1 MKNIIKVLCGCFAV
15 VIIFTIFIVPVT
27 MAFTSSPSYTC
38 GFETNAD
45 YNNYKSR
52 ARIRVTDFTDNWV
65 YYSAYSVSNMGDRS
79 SVEGYMM
86 NATGTYYGDWVAT
99 DCTYYPL
106 VTSYGGTAY
115 YDSPF

>member
-45 YNNYKSR
+45 YNNYK
-52 ARIRVTDFTDNWV
+52 
-65 YYSAYSVSNMGDRS
+65 
-79 SVEGYMM
+79 
-86 NATGTYYGDWVAT
+86 
-99 DCTYYPL
+99 
-106 VTSYGGTAY
+106 
-115 YDSPF
+115 